1 MCGTGRQLICLKKF
15 NRQCWL
21 VVVVVVVVFCL
32 FVCLLT
38 LRVHAQEGSSSGPV
52 SLSVML

>member
-21 VVVVVVVVFCL
+21 VVVVVVFCL

>member
-1 MCGTGRQLICLKKF
+1 MCGTGRQLICYKKKF

-21 VVVVVVVVFCL
+21 VVVVVVFCL

-38 LRVHAQEGSSSGPV
+38 LRVHVQEGSSSGPV